1 MMNIKQILEY
11 GVKKLESADIDSK
24 YIDARLILSHLLGKP
39 IEYLISHYDVK
50 IEDSIFHQYKMLIH
64 RRQNHEP
71 IAYIVGYKEFYG
83 RSFKVNQNVLIP
95 RVDTEILIDAACL
108 ALSNKTDKD
117 LKILDLGTGS
127 GIIAITLAKEVA
139 NTQLVAVDIS
149 DKSLDIARENAFNL
163 GVCDRVEFI
172 KSNWYKDLY
181 KSKYDLIISNPPY
194 IDINDQNIMSL
205 ETKKYEPN
213 LALYAD
219 ENGLV
224 NYHIIFKN
232 AESFLKNN
240 GEIIVEIGYNQ
251 YNQIQSLCHKYGYRV
266 IQHYQDLGGY
276 VRALRTASK

>member
-71 IAYIVGYKEFYG
+71 IAHIVGYKEFYG

-127 GIIAITLAKEVA
+127 GIIAITLVKEVQNA
-139 NTQLVAVDIS
+139 QLVAVDIS
-149 DKSLDIARENAFNL
+149 DKSLDIAQENAVNL
-163 GVCDRVEFI
+163 GASDRVEFI

-194 IDINDQNIMSL
+194 IDINDQNVMSL

-219 ENGLV
+219 DDGLI
-224 NYHIIFKN
+224 NYHIIFEN
-232 AESFLKNN
+232 AEFFLKNS
-240 GEIIVEIGYNQ
+240 GEIMVEIGYNQ
-251 YNQIQSLCHKYGYRV
+251 YNKVQSLCSKYGYHI
-266 IQHYQDLGGY
+266 IQHYQDLGGHI
-276 VRALRTASK
+276 RAIRAAL